1 MRLKSDISYVFSH
14 SYEKI
19 KSDSDDDLTLEK
31 TLHNVVILIKSVFN
45 EKS

>member
-19 KSDSDDDLTLEK
+19 KTDSDDLEK